1 MSSAWIEFWDRPNR
15 IYVNERH
22 LAAHFRIVADAI
34 TSILPARPG
43 LRVLDFGCG
52 EALEA
57 ARVAERAERLFLYDA
72 APSVRARLAARLAG
86 EARISVIDENGLARL
101 ADGSLDL
108 IFVSSVIQYLDRDGF
123 AVLLATA
130 RRLLA
135 AGGTLVVADVIAPDT
150 RIADDI
156 RSLLALGWREG
167 FFLEAMLGLV
177 ATLFSDY
184 RRLRGRLGLST
195 YDAPTLLSLFTAA
208 GFEAQAHPR
217 NLGENPARHTYLA
230 RKAAYSG
237 PSK

>member
-15 IYVNERH
+15 IYVNDRH

-34 TSILPARPG
+34 LSILPARPD
-43 LRVLDFGCG
+43 LRILDFGCG

-57 ARVAERAERLFLYDA
+57 ARVADRTERLFLYDA
-72 APSVRARLAARLAG
+72 APSARARLAARFAG
-86 EARISVIDENGLARL
+86 DARISIVDENGLARL

-108 IFVSSVIQYLDRDGF
+108 VFVSSVIQYLDRDGL

-135 AGGTLVVADVIAPDT
+135 PGGMLVVADVIAPDT
-150 RIADDI
+150 RVADDI

-167 FFLEAMLGLV
+167 FLVDAMLGLV

-195 YDAPTLLSLFTAA
+195 YDERALLALFAAA
-208 GFEAQAHPR
+208 GFDACAHR
-217 NLGENPARHTYLA
+217 CNLGENPARHTYLA
-230 RKAAYSG
+230 RKAA
-237 PSK
+237 

>member
-15 IYVNERH
+15 IYVNDRH
-22 LAAHFRIVADAI
+22 LAAHFRILADAI
-34 TSILPARPG
+34 LSVLPARPG

-57 ARVAERAERLFLYDA
+57 ARVAEQTDRLFLYDA
-72 APSVRARLAARLAG
+72 APSVRTRLAARFAV
-86 EARISVIDENGLARL
+86 EARISVVGEDGLARL
-101 ADGSLDL
+101 ADGTLDL
-108 IFVSSVIQYLDRDGF
+108 IFVSSVIQYLDPDGL

-135 AGGTLVVADVIAPDT
+135 PGGLLVVADVIAPDT
-150 RIADDI
+150 RVADDV

-167 FFLEAMLGLV
+167 FLADAMLGLV

-184 RRLRGRLGLST
+184 RRLRGRLGLAT
-195 YDAPTLLSLFTAA
+195 YDERTLLSLFTAA
-208 GFEAQAHPR
+208 GFEAHAHPR

-230 RKAAYSG
+230 RKAA
-237 PSK
+237 

>member
-1 MSSAWIEFWDRPNR
+1 MSNAWIEFWDRPNR
-15 IYVNERH
+15 IYVNDRH

-34 TSILPARPG
+34 LSILPSRPG

-57 ARVAERAERLFLYDA
+57 GRVAAGTDRLFLYDA
-72 APSVRARLAARLAG
+72 APSTRARLAARFAG
-86 EARISVIDENGLARL
+86 VARISVVDESVLAQL
-101 ADGSLDL
+101 DDGSLDV
-108 IFVSSVIQYLDRDGF
+108 IFVSSVIQYLDRDGL

-135 AGGTLVVADVIAPDT
+135 PGGTLVVADVIAPDT
-150 RIADDI
+150 RVADDI
-156 RSLLALGWREG
+156 RSLLVLGWREG
-167 FFLEAMLGLV
+167 FLLDAMLGLV

-195 YDAPTLLSLFTAA
+195 YDGPTLLSLFAAA
-208 GFEAQAHPR
+208 GFEAHAYPR

-230 RKAAYSG
+230 RKAA
-237 PSK
+237 